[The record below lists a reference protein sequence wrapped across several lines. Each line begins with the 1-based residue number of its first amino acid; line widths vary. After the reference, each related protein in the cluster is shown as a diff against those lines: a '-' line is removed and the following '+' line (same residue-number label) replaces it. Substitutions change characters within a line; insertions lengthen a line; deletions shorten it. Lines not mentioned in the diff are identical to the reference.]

1 MAVDDEKENGSKE
14 DGGTGLV
21 AEIEFFGNYREPNL
35 CLPLLSILHPDD
47 TPSNTNDQN
56 DNGSN
61 ESKENESNA
70 QNGPFTINKRPK
82 DDNSPMAKPE
92 SKENENGSFPF
103 VCRLTMDIA
112 TKQWTV
118 EQGVKLEEVVVRDPM
133 KLDVSRMT
141 RDQFVSGRGQR
152 EAERARRDAEKAKK
166 RLEAAK
172 RAKEQR
178 EQRATASEE
187 KQDVDGTEVFDR
199 ADQVLQDFAEMKDEF
214 RSTINELGDLMK
226 DELLGAH
233 IGAMKAEEIERK
245 KTPQQLERE
254 QREADRARRDSE
266 RAKKRLAAKTK
277 IAEQREA
284 DRARRDAEEKAAV
297 DDDAAN
303 EVADVENEIAES
315 VDTVTVDAEVADVD
329 HDVSDHQG
337 NDSEKAKE

>member
-1 MAVDDEKENGSKE
+1 
-14 DGGTGLV
+14 
-21 AEIEFFGNYREPNL
+21 
-35 CLPLLSILHPDD
+35 
-47 TPSNTNDQN
+47 
-56 DNGSN
+56 
-61 ESKENESNA
+61 
-70 QNGPFTINKRPK
+70 
-82 DDNSPMAKPE
+82 
-92 SKENENGSFPF
+92 
-103 VCRLTMDIA
+103 
-112 TKQWTV
+112 
-118 EQGVKLEEVVVRDPM
+118 
-133 KLDVSRMT
+133 
-141 RDQFVSGRGQR
+141 
-152 EAERARRDAEKAKK
+152 
-166 RLEAAK
+166 
-172 RAKEQR
+172 
-178 EQRATASEE
+178 
-187 KQDVDGTEVFDR
+187 
-199 ADQVLQDFAEMKDEF
+199 MKDEF

-254 QREADRARRDSE
+254 QREADRAHRDSE

-303 EVADVENEIAES
+303 EVADVENEGAEES